1 MKIRIIADDLT
12 SAADAALP
20 FYEKG
25 KHCEVVLNYHH
36 NSNAEVVSIDTNS
49 RSLTEQLAYEITK
62 QAAGTARENELVI
75 KTIDS
80 TLRGHIK
87 AEIHAAFD
95 ASRKQHLVIAPAFP
109 DAGRV
114 TRAGVQYV
122 NGIPVAESNYGLDLL
137 HPALTS
143 SIVELVSADIGN
155 IAVLAG
161 DASSE
166 AVNEALTNNKVLI
179 LDANSQS
186 ALDLLVSRFPN
197 PEKMLW
203 VGSPGLA
210 QALAVRFESQ
220 PSESSFPLKASK
232 LLVVIGSAN
241 EVSHQQK
248 AQLECTSI
256 GLEEQNFH
264 THDLAML
271 ATPSTRNAD
280 PNQVLHTLA
289 NKAARLISIACY
301 DGLIATGGETSRA
314 ILDRIGV
321 TAMTLCH
328 QLEKGFP
335 VCHAVLPHSETPF
348 LIGIKAGG
356 FGKPDSLKNAIHQF
370 GFKHT
375 GERHV
380 SE

>member
-1 MKIRIIADDLT
+1 MKVRIIADDLT

-25 KHCEVVLNYHH
+25 KHCEVVLNHH
-36 NSNAEVVSIDTNS
+36 QNPSAQVVSIDTNS
-49 RSLTEQLAYEITK
+49 RSLTEELAYEITK
-62 QAAGTARENELVI
+62 QAADNAQENELII

-87 AEIHAAFD
+87 AEIRAAFD

-109 DAGRV
+109 DAGRI
-114 TRAGVQYV
+114 TKAGIQYV
-122 NGIPVAESNYGLDLL
+122 NGTPVSESSYGKDPV

-143 SIVELVSADIGN
+143 SIVELVPADIGN
-155 IAVLAG
+155 TEVLAG

-166 AVNEALTNNKVLI
+166 AVNEALTSNKVLI
-179 LDANSQS
+179 LDADSQS

-197 PEKMLW
+197 PEKILW

-210 QALAVRFESQ
+210 QALAVRLESQ
-220 PSESSFPLKASK
+220 PSEGLFPFKASR

-256 GLEEQNFH
+256 GLEEQNSH
-264 THDLAML
+264 AHELAML
-271 ATPSTRNAD
+271 AAPSTKNAD
-280 PNQVLHTLA
+280 PKSVLHKLSSE
-289 NKAARLISIACY
+289 AARLITHARY

-321 TAMTLCH
+321 TTMTLCH

-335 VCHAVLPHSETPF
+335 VCHAVLPHSKAPF
-348 LIGIKAGG
+348 FIGIKAGG
-356 FGKPDSLKNAIHQF
+356 FGKPDSLKNAIRQF
-370 GFKHT
+370 GFNDT

>member
-1 MKIRIIADDLT
+1 MKVRIIADDLT

-25 KHCEVVLNYHH
+25 KHCEVVLNHH
-36 NSNAEVVSIDTNS
+36 QNPSAQVVSIDTNS
-49 RSLTEQLAYEITK
+49 RSLTEELAYEITK
-62 QAAGTARENELVI
+62 QAADNAQENELII

-80 TLRGHIK
+80 TLRGHIE
-87 AEIHAAFD
+87 AEIRAAFH

-109 DAGRV
+109 DAGRI

-122 NGIPVAESNYGLDLL
+122 NGTPVAESSYGKDPV

-143 SIVELVSADIGN
+143 SIVELVPADIGA

-166 AVNEALTNNKVLI
+166 AVNEALTSNKVLI
-179 LDANSQS
+179 LDADSQP
-186 ALDLLVSRFPN
+186 ALDLLVSHFPN
-197 PEKMLW
+197 PEKILW

-210 QALAVRFESQ
+210 RALAVRFESQ
-220 PSESSFPLKASK
+220 PSESSFPFKASR

-256 GLEEQNFH
+256 GLEEQNSH
-264 THDLAML
+264 AHELAML
-271 ATPSTRNAD
+271 AAPSIKNAD
-280 PNQVLHTLA
+280 PKSVLHKLSSE
-289 NKAARLISIACY
+289 AARLITHARY

-321 TAMTLCH
+321 TTMTLCH

-348 LIGIKAGG
+348 LIGLKAGG
-356 FGKPDSLKNAIHQF
+356 FGNPDSLKNAIYQF
-370 GFKHT
+370 GFNHK